1 MLELIITL
9 CLSTISAGLYL
20 RVHTRTMLPAAVAA
34 PALGI
39 AAFLFGRSVL
49 PLWACF
55 VIGIAVP
62 AIWFPLREKRF
73 FTDGLLTFCIGG
85 CLFGCWSVF
94 RSGLKSVAQDDLVL
108 FLYSIFYL
116 LHIPAILLS
125 FGNFRLLKDWQRNA
139 KLRQNILIPT
149 VCAVAMLLI
158 GAVMF
163 LLEAPL
169 WEGILRIALVT
180 SVLWMTLSISVLLLM
195 HAGKEAKSTA
205 QETYHSE
212 MNTFMNVVRSQ
223 RHDYNLHVQTVASL
237 IAQEKWNDCRSYV
250 NALVQDTNTMNEV
263 LPVRDPA
270 VAALIHNYRILAAQ
284 NGIDLQLD
292 IRDDMADVVTDAYE
306 TNKIVGNLLQNA
318 LDEVTQHPTPEKIE
332 LGIFKRGE
340 YCMVRVTNEV
350 EDGTAFAARLND
362 IFRQGFTTK
371 QGHDGVGLSSIR
383 SLAKSIGGDVTA
395 WVEGNTVH
403 FVASIPIRLNMN

>member
-9 CLSTISAGLYL
+9 CLSTISAGAFL

-34 PALGI
+34 PALGVV
-39 AAFLFGRSVL
+39 AFLFGRSLL

-55 VIGIAVP
+55 AIGMTVP

-85 CLFGCWSVF
+85 CSFGCWTVF
-94 RSGLKSVAQDDLVL
+94 RNVL
-108 FLYSIFYL
+108 GPAARDGIVLYLYSIFYL

-125 FGNFRLLKDWQRNA
+125 FTGFRLSKDWQRNA
-139 KLRQNILIPT
+139 KARQNILIPA
-149 VCAVAMLLI
+149 VCVLAMLLT
-158 GAVMF
+158 GAVM
-163 LLEAPL
+163 LLPEAPL
-169 WEGILRIALVT
+169 WQGILRIILVT
-180 SVLWMTLSISVLLLM
+180 AVFWMSLSISALLLM

-237 IAQEKWNDCRSYV
+237 IAQQKWDECRSYV
-250 NALVQDTNTMNEV
+250 NAIVQDTNSMNEV
-263 LPVRDPA
+263 LPVKDPA
-270 VAALIHNYRILAAQ
+270 VAALIHNYRVLAAQ
-284 NGIDLQLD
+284 NGIDLVLD
-292 IRDDMADVVTDAYE
+292 IRDNMADVVTDAYE

-318 LDEVTQHPTPEKIE
+318 LDEVTQHPTPGKIE

-383 SLAKSIGGDVTA
+383 SLAKRIGGDVTA
-395 WVEGNTVH
+395 WAEGNTVH
-403 FVASIPIRLNMN
+403 FVASIPIRLNIN